1 MNMTCEIVRDLAE
14 LYHEN
19 IVSRESAGMIRT
31 HLKTCESCRRYY
43 REYDSAQD
51 MNVAVQQP
59 PLQGMNETQA
69 KLYNELSRKLRRRHL
84 LRIIGVSAAI
94 GAGSIMLATGI
105 LLTCKS
111 SSFREVK

>member
-19 IVSRESAGMIRT
+19 IVSRESAETIRT

-43 REYDSAQD
+43 REYDTVQNTS
-51 MNVAVQQP
+51 VAIQQP
-59 PLQGMNETQA
+59 PLQGMGEIQT

-111 SSFREVK
+111 SLLREAE